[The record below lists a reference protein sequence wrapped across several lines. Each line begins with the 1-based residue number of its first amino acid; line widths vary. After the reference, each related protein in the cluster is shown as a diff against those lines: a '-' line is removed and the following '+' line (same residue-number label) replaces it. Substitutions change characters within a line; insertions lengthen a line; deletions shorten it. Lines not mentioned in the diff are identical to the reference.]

1 MQQQN
6 SKVTWAQAVRDVLNT
21 AMNRGQL
28 PLLFILLCCFL
39 VLYRLPEEQL
49 SLLVFKIMQGLKDGY
64 LVGYALVVVILVI
77 WYWDSRRIRRKYA
90 ELSTQYTKLQQKHTK
105 NKQNLKN
112 RRTKM
117 MTAMTWLFYITLA
130 LAIGHFIYESIIA
143 PNLRVGIRNE
153 LFEIKDEL
161 DLISLDELSENDKA
175 IYYMLHSSLTGLML
189 RLPKLNLSLMKEA
202 QDKFE
207 TDAKFRAKVLKKRQ
221 LIESSHNTTLKDL
234 YRRSN
239 NAFSD
244 AFIINTGAW
253 FMLLFPLLFVMKAMA
268 KAQKIVS
275 GIITL
280 STKQM
285 QKLIPETEDELAY
298 A

>member
-1 MQQQN
+1 
-6 SKVTWAQAVRDVLNT
+6 
-21 AMNRGQL
+21 
-28 PLLFILLCCFL
+28 
-39 VLYRLPEEQL
+39 
-49 SLLVFKIMQGLKDGY
+49 
-64 LVGYALVVVILVI
+64 
-77 WYWDSRRIRRKYA
+77 
-90 ELSTQYTKLQQKHTK
+90 
-105 NKQNLKN
+105 
-112 RRTKM
+112 
-117 MTAMTWLFYITLA
+117 
-130 LAIGHFIYESIIA
+130 
-143 PNLRVGIRNE
+143 
-153 LFEIKDEL
+153 
-161 DLISLDELSENDKA
+161 
-175 IYYMLHSSLTGLML
+175 MLHSSLTGLML